1 MRGVVSGCD
10 AGCDAGPSPAAP
22 APASHPAPLSP
33 QTLLPPTSVFG
44 TFPLS
49 LSTFFPLSMST
60 CLSHPFLL
68 SPVTDDPGQFA
79 GSRAQFDLTS
89 RWALRGAFLDTVK
102 NIYNRKYCYKYTH
115 QKQRTEEASL
125 VTGTHCSSHQRSWPR
140 ACVGPSDSDW
150 IASPAV
156 IPLPLCL

>member
-1 MRGVVSGCD
+1 VTRGVTRG
-10 AGCDAGPSPAAP
+10 P
-22 APASHPAPLSP
+22 APPPPPPRHIPPRSAHKPSFLPLLSSEHSRSPCPLSP
-33 QTLLPPTSVFG
+33 RCPC
-44 TFPLS
+44 PLVC
-49 LSTFFPLSMST
+49 PIN
-60 CLSHPFLL
+60 PFLL
-68 SPVTDDPGQFA
+68 SQVTDDPGQFA
-79 GSRAQFDLTS
+79 GCRAQFDLTS

-125 VTGTHCSSHQRSWPR
+125 VTGTHCSSHQRSRPR

-150 IASPAV
+150 IDSPAV